1 MANKKSH
8 RKVQPKTESFSAESV
23 LTPAEQAMEQYKD
36 LRSTFNMKSILS
48 TGQEADL
55 PKPESARA
63 LGEGARQ
70 QGLWDMYSSLRDIE
84 RPKREPSSPSQNQ
97 GNLNSDYEIR

>member
-1 MANKKSH
+1 
-8 RKVQPKTESFSAESV
+8 
-23 LTPAEQAMEQYKD
+23 MEKYKD

-70 QGLWDMYSSLRDIE
+70 QSLWNIYSAFRETRPSRDNPNMQSE
-84 RPKREPSSPSQNQ
+84 NPD
-97 GNLNSDYEIR
+97 NLNSDYEIR